1 MKTDAMEMVSRVYE
15 ACGEA
20 LEKERARREA
30 KERCLVWEQVFRKT
44 HQK

>member
-30 KERCLVWEQVFRKT
+30 KERSLVREQVFRKT

>member
-1 MKTDAMEMVSRVYE
+1 MKTDALEMASRRYE
-15 ACGEA
+15 QCGEA

-30 KERCLVWEQVFRKT
+30 KERSLVREQVFRKT